1 MLLEPARD
9 RAIYTLSMPKRRAPN
24 AVATQ
29 LARGPILA
37 AAMQVFTK
45 HGIDKTRVEDI
56 LVAANI
62 ARRTFYKYF
71 ASKEDVLAALYEV
84 STAELVRS
92 IEEARR
98 RESGSPLAGI
108 HRGIDSYLDFHE
120 SVPGLRE
127 LIEQGLRSSS
137 QLAPR
142 RRWLRDELVRI
153 MDDAVRELDGRRLD
167 PLVYY
172 ALLSALE
179 GLSLQVL
186 DDGAKRGDLE
196 RARKVIHALL
206 DQTLGVRGGHAL
218 PSVAR
223 R

>member
-1 MLLEPARD
+1 MPA
-9 RAIYTLSMPKRRAPN
+9 PKRN

-37 AAMQVFTK
+37 AAMQVFAK
-45 HGIDKTRVEDI
+45 RGIEDTRVEDI

-71 ASKEDVLAALYEV
+71 ASKEAVLAALYEV
-84 STAELVRS
+84 TTGELIRS

-98 RESGSPLAGI
+98 REPASPLAGI
-108 HRGIDSYLDFHE
+108 HLGIDTYLDFHK
-120 SVPGLRE
+120 SIPGLRE

-153 MDDAVRELDGRRLD
+153 LDDTVRELDGRRLD
-167 PLVYY
+167 PLVFYG
-172 ALLSALE
+172 LLSALE
-179 GLSLQVL
+179 GLSLEVL
-186 DDGAKRGDLE
+186 DDGAKPSDLE

-206 DQTLGVRGGHAL
+206 DQTLGVRDGRTL
-218 PSVAR
+218 PTR
-223 R
+223 RP

>member
-1 MLLEPARD
+1 ML
-9 RAIYTLSMPKRRAPN
+9 YMPKRN

-45 HGIDKTRVEDI
+45 RGVDATRVEDI

-71 ASKEDVLAALYEV
+71 SSKEDVLAALYDV
-84 STAELVRS
+84 SIAELVRS
-92 IEEARR
+92 IEDARTA
-98 RESGSPLAGI
+98 EPGLAGI
-108 HRGIDSYLDFHE
+108 HRGIDIWLDFHK
-120 SVPGLRE
+120 SVPALRE
-127 LIEQGLRSSS
+127 LIELGLRSSS

-142 RRWLRDELVRI
+142 RRWLRDEMVRI
-153 MDDAVRELDGRRLD
+153 LDETVRELDGRRLD
-167 PLVYY
+167 PLVFYG
-172 ALLSALE
+172 LLSALE

-186 DDGAKRGDLE
+186 DDGAKPGDLE
-196 RARKVIHALL
+196 RARKVIHAML
-206 DQTLGVRGGHAL
+206 DQTLGVRDARAL
-218 PSVAR
+218 PSR

>member
-1 MLLEPARD
+1 
-9 RAIYTLSMPKRRAPN
+9 MPKRRATT
-24 AVATQ
+24 VATQ
-29 LARGPILA
+29 LARGSILA
-37 AAMQVFTK
+37 AALPVFGK
-45 HGIDKTRVEDI
+45 HGVDATRVEDI

-71 ASKEDVLAALYEV
+71 TSKEDVLAALHEL
-84 STAELVRS
+84 TTGELVRS

-98 RESGSPLAGI
+98 QSPSSLVGI
-108 HRGIDSYLDFHE
+108 HRGIDMYLDFHR
-120 SVPGLRE
+120 SIPALRE
-127 LIEQGLRSSS
+127 LIELGLRSSS

-153 MDDAVRELDGRRLD
+153 LDDAVFELDGRRLD

-179 GLSLQVL
+179 GVSLQVL
-186 DDGAKRGDLE
+186 DDGGKPAELE
-196 RARKVIHALL
+196 RARKVMHALL
-206 DQTLGVRGGHAL
+206 DQTLAPSSKL
-218 PSVAR
+218 PLKRAR

>member
-1 MLLEPARD
+1 MY
-9 RAIYTLSMPKRRAPN
+9 IYTLYMVKRATN

-37 AAMQVFTK
+37 TAMQVFAK
-45 HGIDKTRVEDI
+45 HGIDDTRVEDI

-71 ASKEDVLAALYEV
+71 SSKEDVLAALYEV
-84 STAELVRS
+84 ATGELVRS
-92 IEEARR
+92 IEDARK
-98 RESGSPLAGI
+98 REPSSLAGI
-108 HRGIDSYLDFHE
+108 HRGIDTYLDFHD

-127 LIEQGLRSSS
+127 LIELGLRSSS

-153 MDDAVRELDGRRLD
+153 MDEAVRELDGRRLD

-172 ALLSALE
+172 GLLSALE

-186 DDGAKRGDLE
+186 DDGAKPADLE

-206 DQTLGVRGGHAL
+206 DQTLGVRGGYEL
-218 PSVAR
+218 PSARAR

>member
-1 MLLEPARD
+1 MAVTKQR
-9 RAIYTLSMPKRRAPN
+9 N

-37 AAMQVFTK
+37 AAMQVFAK
-45 HGIDKTRVEDI
+45 RGVDATRVEDI
-56 LVAANI
+56 LLAANI

-71 ASKEDVLAALYEV
+71 SSKEDVLAALYELT
-84 STAELVRS
+84 TAELVRS
-92 IEEARR
+92 IDEARR
-98 RESGSPLAGI
+98 REPASLAGI
-108 HRGIDSYLDFHE
+108 HAGIDTYLDFHR

-127 LIEQGLRSSS
+127 LIELGLRSSS

-153 MDDAVRELDGRRLD
+153 LDEAVRELDGRRLD

-179 GLSLQVL
+179 GVSLQVL
-186 DDGAKRGDLE
+186 DDGARPADLE

-206 DQTLGVRGGHAL
+206 DQTLGVRDGRAL
-218 PSVAR
+218 PTAAR